1 MQSLD
6 VRNLLLATTHKISR
20 TIVPLS
26 SVTCSSSTVTS
37 DYMATLLGATNLQA
51 LLAKGWFALTGVMIL
66 SNVAGMKMHRL
77 TITLSDAENLSTLG
91 YIKYFSNLIDLHITF
106 TADTELGQYHYF
118 DAWKL
123 AHLRHATILTG
134 TSSGSALT
142 RFLARCIFPSLRQL
156 CIDTP
161 IIFAESSTHLVA
173 LLSSCNDIKEVW
185 FNVPG
190 MSDHQIL
197 LPGVRAH
204 TLELTPT
211 NPTII
216 THLSPKTKTFRINST
231 VASAQPESLW
241 ILLDAILSQETHLSS
256 LIVYGD
262 GFNWMSYRNAR
273 GELPAGT
280 SIIPDLLRYAAKLSA
295 KGIPLK
301 DSKGKTVTDY
311 FTSV

>member
-1 MQSLD
+1 MLAALQIQPCMHSVETGVHSMSVQGEPFLVKSRL
-6 VRNLLLATTHKISR
+6 VRTTR
-20 TIVPLS
+20 TGVSPQTGVNS
-26 SVTCSSSTVTS
+26 SVRGEPS
-37 DYMATLLGATNLQA
+37 DPQSRPSVRT
-51 LLAKGWFALTGVMIL
+51 
-66 SNVAGMKMHRL
+66 AGEAY
-77 TITLSDAENLSTLG
+77 D
-91 YIKYFSNLIDLHITF
+91 
-106 TADTELGQYHYF
+106 
-118 DAWKL
+118 
-123 AHLRHATILTG
+123 
-134 TSSGSALT
+134 
-142 RFLARCIFPSLRQL
+142 
-156 CIDTP
+156 P
-161 IIFAESSTHLVA
+161 IIRGPLVA

-211 NPTII
+211 NPAII

-311 FTSV
+311 FTSL